1 MDDAKDDKDNSGPNR
16 TNLSSLSSAG
26 LSSLDCVDVIRNAQP
41 LVQYTTVHTHVA
53 WQHRL
58 AKLVGED
65 DAADG
70 C

>member
-26 LSSLDCVDVIRNAQP
+26 LSSLDCVDVIGNAQP